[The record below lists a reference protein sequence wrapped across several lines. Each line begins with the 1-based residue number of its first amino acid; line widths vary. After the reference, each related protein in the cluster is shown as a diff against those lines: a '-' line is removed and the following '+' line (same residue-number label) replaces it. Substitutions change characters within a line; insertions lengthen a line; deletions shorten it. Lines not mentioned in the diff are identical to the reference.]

1 MAPPPLKVDPERL
14 KAIADSTDTV
24 ADGAHRAESA
34 VATCAPEGADLFGTS
49 AVTEAFRRFH
59 DRWLA
64 ELHTTSGAAT
74 QLADGLRRAAGGY
87 RAADDDAARRF
98 R

>member
-14 KAIADSTDTV
+14 RAIADSTDAV
-24 ADGAHRAESA
+24 ADGVRRVEST
-34 VATCAPEGADLFGTS
+34 VAACGPQGADLFGTS
-49 AVTEAFRRFH
+49 RVADAFRRFH
-59 DRWLA
+59 DRWSA
-64 ELHTTSGAAT
+64 ELHVTNGAAS

-87 RAADDDAARRF
+87 RAADDDAAHRF